1 AAEAR
6 SRAHTE
12 ALVAGLRRELLQEIA
27 AAEARSRAHTE
38 ALVAGLRQ
46 ELLQEI
52 AAAET
57 RGRAHTEAIAA
68 QLGRQ
73 IQAEGVETRR
83 HFEVVGEAQRS
94 ALQIVAEGVLTL
106 DRKHDSFRAEVHE
119 EFAKVDRRFL
129 RLEARVLSPEERN

>member
-1 AAEAR
+1 MLQEIRAAEAR

-12 ALVAGLRRELLQEIA
+12 AVAAQLREEIAAAEARSWAHTEAVAAQLREEIA

-38 ALVAGLRQ
+38 A
-46 ELLQEI
+46 I
-52 AAAET
+52 AAE
-57 RGRAHTEAIAA
+57 
-68 QLGRQ
+68 LGRQ
-73 IQAEGVETRR
+73 IQAEGVQTRR

-94 ALQIVAEGVLTL
+94 ALEIVAEGVLTL